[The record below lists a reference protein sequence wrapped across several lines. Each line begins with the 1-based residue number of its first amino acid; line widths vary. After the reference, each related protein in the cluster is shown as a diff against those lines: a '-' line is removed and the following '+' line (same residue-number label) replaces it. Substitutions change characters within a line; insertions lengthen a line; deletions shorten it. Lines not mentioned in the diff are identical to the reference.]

1 MRAGS
6 GSLKLQVKNQIATWR
21 KSLPN
26 PITHSITTIT
36 TTVAMANSSQL
47 QLRTEIIYRSLKA
60 IQQSLNHS
68 HQYRSPPSLPR
79 LSVTS
84 TTHFQPTHSR
94 TVTNPATISLNL
106 PTTQTLPETS
116 FSCASRDLLPWVV
129 ASFKAPQGELAP
141 SGASYWSHTHSMRT
155 TISNVS
161 N

>member
-36 TTVAMANSSQL
+36 TTD
-47 QLRTEIIYRSLKA
+47 RSLKA

-106 PTTQTLPETS
+106 TTTQTLPETS